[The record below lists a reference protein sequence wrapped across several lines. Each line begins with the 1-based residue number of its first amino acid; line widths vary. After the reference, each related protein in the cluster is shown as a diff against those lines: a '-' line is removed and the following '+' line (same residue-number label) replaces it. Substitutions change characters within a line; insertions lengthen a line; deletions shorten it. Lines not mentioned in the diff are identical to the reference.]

1 MLDTLSDWCQS
12 RNKTLTELAVAWVL
26 AKPGISTAIV
36 GLKTSMQVK
45 EVISAA
51 NWRLTKDEM
60 KDIALI
66 TNHLEIKWVKD
77 IH

>member
-1 MLDTLSDWCQS
+1 MSPRKYFKIW
-12 RNKTLTELAVAWVL
+12 RHLAVAWVL

-51 NWRLTKDEM
+51 NWHLTKDDM
-60 KDIALI
+60 KDIDLI

>member
-1 MLDTLSDWCQS
+1 MLDTLSDWCRS
-12 RNKTLTELAVAWVL
+12 KNKTLTELAVAWVL

-60 KDIALI
+60 KDIDLI
-66 TNHLEIKWVKD
+66 TNHLEIKWVKY

>member
-36 GLKTSMQVK
+36 GLKTSKQVK

-51 NWRLTKDEM
+51 NWRITKDEM